1 MTRVALLRHA
11 PTDWNEAGR
20 IQGRSDR
27 PLSPA
32 GIAAAG
38 RWRLP
43 ASLEGW
49 RVVASPLRRTR
60 ETARLMGLAGVAA
73 EPRLME
79 MDWGAWSGRT
89 LADLRAEL
97 GDAMAENE
105 AAGLDFRPEGGESPR
120 EVCERLAA
128 WLAEVAVDGR
138 PVVAVT
144 HRGVQRAALVLA
156 CGWDMR
162 GKPPLRLSREHA
174 LMLEAEAGGVRLA
187 EPRLLA
193 LEQAR

>member
-11 PTDWNEAGR
+11 PTDWNEAAR

-49 RVVASPLRRTR
+49 RVVASPLLRTR
-60 ETARLMGLAGVAA
+60 ETARLMGLAGVAS

-79 MDWGAWSGRT
+79 MDWGAWAGRT
-89 LADLRAEL
+89 LADLRAEF
-97 GDAMAENE
+97 GAAMAANE
-105 AAGLDFRPEGGESPR
+105 AAALDFRPEDGESPR
-120 EVCERLAA
+120 EVARRLAD
-128 WLAEVAVDGR
+128 WLAEVAADGR

-174 LMLEAEAGGVRLA
+174 LMLETGADGVRLA
-187 EPRLLA
+187 EPPLLA
-193 LEQAR
+193 LEQGR